1 MWGVAPAWAHCRG
14 DGGGR
19 GEVVLVDVVGGG
31 GTVVQGGEVGRGG
44 EVVEVAEAT
53 DSGG

>member
-1 MWGVAPAWAHCRG
+1 M
-14 DGGGR
+14 
-19 GEVVLVDVVGGG
+19 VLVDVVGGG